1 MPTLF
6 IVLAIGL
13 FGTAIGLWI
22 RFRVYR
28 YAVVLAAGLL
38 TIGFDPLWQR
48 LYGLRYLAGAND
60 IGLWGR
66 NIPQFAVISASW
78 LLTLP
83 AIIAYFGQRRRW
95 WPRHYLTGII
105 AFVAFMLYHIILQ
118 GLARRT
124 NIWAYT
130 SIAASSWGLNYNLF
144 IATLGALVTL
154 LIYYVLTSTR
164 SYPPETAVP
173 TLVLG
178 VVLAPPLVYG
188 ILGAPYWLPILINQS
203 PNVVKIGAVVTLL
216 MAIWVVHLACWG
228 IHTTRNEKVLSN

>member
-6 IVLAIGL
+6 IVIAIIV
-13 FGTAIGLWI
+13 FGIAIGLWI

-38 TIGFDPLWQR
+38 TIGFDALWQR
-48 LYGLRYLAGAND
+48 LYGLAYRANAND
-60 IGLWGR
+60 VVLWSR
-66 NIPQFAVISASW
+66 SIPQFAVIGASW

-83 AIIAYFGQRRRW
+83 AIVAYFGQRRRW

-118 GLARRT
+118 GVARRT
-124 NIWAYT
+124 GIWSYT
-130 SIAASSWGLNYNLF
+130 SAAAGAWGLNYNLF
-144 IATLGALVTL
+144 MAALGALITL

-164 SYPPETAVP
+164 AYPPETAVP

-178 VVLAPPLVYG
+178 VVLAPLLVYG
-188 ILGAPYWLPILINQS
+188 ILAAPYWLPILINQS
-203 PNVVKIGAVVTLL
+203 PNIVRIGAIVTLL
-216 MAIWVVHLACWG
+216 MALWVVHLACWG
-228 IHTTRNEKVLSN
+228 IHHSRNQKVISE